1 MSYWRDRVFNQQ
13 KILLDKSIDEV
24 NLHLATVYKSS
35 MKDVEKDMK
44 ALLFDL
50 QKEDGV
56 KINDLYRYNRYWEL
70 RNDINH
76 KLVALGQKEIR
87 LLDKE
92 LINMYMK
99 VQDYFNKN
107 PKFLAKTENG
117 KVVKMVNAVPVDMN
131 NPIVSEHAQAVVDS
145 LWCADGKYWSERVW
159 GRMDALQGSL
169 EQGLTDII
177 TRGVGPDEVAA
188 TIAKEFGKEFSIA
201 QTLVRTELN
210 HVYTQT
216 AAERYKEAGCEY
228 YEVLSNQSDDECF
241 DMNGAIIRF
250 SEMVE
255 GDNCP
260 PFHPNCRC
268 TILPVI
274 GGRNEKD

>member
-1 MSYWRDRVFNQQ
+1 
-13 KILLDKSIDEV
+13 
-24 NLHLATVYKSS
+24 

-188 TIAKEFGKEFSIA
+188 TIAK
-201 QTLVRTELN
+201 
-210 HVYTQT
+210 
-216 AAERYKEAGCEY
+216 
-228 YEVLSNQSDDECF
+228 
-241 DMNGAIIRF
+241 
-250 SEMVE
+250 
-255 GDNCP
+255 
-260 PFHPNCRC
+260 
-268 TILPVI
+268 
-274 GGRNEKD
+274 